1 MAQHFISNDWHNI
14 LYQTMIL
21 PCVSNK
27 KHCNVFPQYIHR
39 QVDLL
44 MIDKDDSLDAPKNYL
59 DAKANRLSFRTF
71 PIRLHESTDTI
82 SVRIKDDGEL
92 KQIYQ
97 LHQYTDKLPL
107 SSIDVPCHEGAR
119 TKLVVSPLDGV
130 QLPGYVFWFHAFRFH
145 SPNRQDEC
153 IVC

>member
-14 LYQTMIL
+14 QKMIL

-27 KHCNVFPQYIHR
+27 KHCNVFPQYIHS

-44 MIDKDDSLDAPKNYL
+44 MIDGSLDAPENYL
-59 DAKANRLSFRTF
+59 DAKANGLSFRTF
-71 PIRLHESTDTI
+71 PIRLHESTDAI

-107 SSIDVPCHEGAR
+107 TSIDVPCHEGAR